1 MDLQENGVSLFATWA
16 GSQQSTYA
24 LSLMDIILTDK
35 EMANC
40 CYETSKRSAKP
51 WLLQSKVQFLKDTC
65 CWVHNAKIPS
75 IIAECV
81 KRKFGSSSK
90 ENNSLRPHKLTN
102 WFLVPACAFFKQ
114 VGPCFFCSRPH
125 ALCTCADGL
134 ISLWPVCSSLEDLIV
149 SYWSLAS

>member
-1 MDLQENGVSLFATWA
+1 MDLQENGVSLFAIWA

-24 LSLMDIILTDK
+24 LSLMDIIFTDK
-35 EMANC
+35 EIANC

-51 WLLQSKVQFLKDTC
+51 WLPQSKVQFLKDTC

-90 ENNSLRPHKLTN
+90 ENNSLRPYKLTN
-102 WFLVPACAFFKQ
+102 WFLVPARTF
-114 VGPCFFCSRPH
+114 VSRPACAYMLCAH
-125 ALCTCADGL
+125 AQT
-134 ISLWPVCSSLEDLIV
+134 DLFRCGRFV
-149 SYWSLAS
+149 AVLKTS

>member
-16 GSQQSTYA
+16 GSQQNTYA

-90 ENNSLRPHKLTN
+90 ENNSLRPHKLTK
-102 WFLVPACAFFKQ
+102 WFLSLPAPFLSRLARAFF
-114 VGPCFFCSRPH
+114 VAGRMLCAH
-125 ALCTCADGL
+125 AQM
-134 ISLWPVCSSLEDLIV
+134 DLFRCGRFV
-149 SYWSLAS
+149 AVLKTS